1 MFVGTAKAI
10 FHTSLS
16 GVTNAVS
23 WVSLVAQLVK
33 NLPAKQETLV
43 GFLGQEDPLEKG
55 MATHFSILAWR
66 IPWRGTWQ
74 SACSSCV
81 SCLTSDVITT
91 NPVPQARI
99 LKSCPQLLPYPLH
112 PVVLSLFRLKYLW
125 ILSSLLFCC
134 FMSVLIISS
143 LLGMASYLLIVPGLS
158 SSHEPCSHISC
169 QICF

>member
-1 MFVGTAKAI
+1 MLSTPNSAYHFRTVYISNPSLFFLASTVFCTIVIKLLRAMFVGTAKAI

-55 MATHFSILAWR
+55 MATHSSILAWR

-99 LKSCPQLLPYPLH
+99 LR
-112 PVVLSLFRLKYLW
+112 VVLNSCL
-125 ILSSLLFCC
+125 ILC
-134 FMSVLIISS
+134 IQ
-143 LLGMASYLLIVPGLS
+143 LS
-158 SSHEPCSHISC
+158 CHFSA
-169 QICF
+169 